1 MGSAL
6 MSGRFLTN
14 VCTAAFEEPNE
25 MPTLYLRD
33 PAQWPVEKWDIGS
46 VILKRRSLF
55 YTEPIYSPEIMQ
67 YNKWLLSPEHVD
79 ELTLDEIV
87 EVWAHCMFLVYVG
100 YCDKDCDPKYRHQ
113 LLLNLKDRFNEYLAM
128 PERLQQKFWPMWSF
142 WYGKFRAEE
151 LVEEGWWDGETY

>member
-1 MGSAL
+1 
-6 MSGRFLTN
+6 
-14 VCTAAFEEPNE
+14 
-25 MPTLYLRD
+25 MPMLYLRD

-46 VILKRRSLF
+46 VIAKRRSLF
-55 YTEPIYSPEIMQ
+55 YTEPIYSSEILE

-100 YCDKDCDPKYRHQ
+100 YCDKDCDPEYRHQ

-142 WYGKFRAEE
+142 WYGKFVAEE
-151 LVEEGWWDGETY
+151 LVEEGWWDGTTY